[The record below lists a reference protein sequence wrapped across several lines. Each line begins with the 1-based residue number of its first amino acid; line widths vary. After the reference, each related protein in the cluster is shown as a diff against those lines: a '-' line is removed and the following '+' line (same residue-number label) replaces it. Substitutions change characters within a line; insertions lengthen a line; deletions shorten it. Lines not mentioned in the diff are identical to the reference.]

1 MNKQIT
7 LNRIPAGKIAA
18 LERRLKPLT
27 YKARD
32 ADEIALGILKGMRFT
47 GSAVPAEAARKFLE
61 IELNAVKAEAILG
74 LNEFKKLKK
83 D

>member
-47 GSAVPAEAARKFLE
+47 GSLPTEAARKLLE
-61 IELNAVKAEAILG
+61 IELNAVKAEAMLG
-74 LNEFKKLKK
+74 LNEFKRLKK